1 MNHEHIYKEISND
14 YFALL
19 LLNIY
24 LTEVQ
29 LSIIIRRVKLYF
41 KVLYTVAIFI
51 IEWIKINVD
60 KLIEKPTI

>member
-29 LSIIIRRVKLYF
+29 LSIIIKRVKLYF